1 MTNLIQQ
8 KLTAAAYID
17 YENIIGLLKGH
28 FSVNPLELNFFGV
41 ILDRLRNHYQLNIIE
56 TIAYCNFERKEL
68 QGRHQ
73 SLLQWMGVQTR
84 HTANNGKNSGDL
96 ELMADALRSLYK
108 NPAIEVFVVIS
119 SDRDIIPLLK
129 SIKYENKKTYVIS
142 CRNGFNGSV
151 TNYADLQEYA
161 EDIFNLEKPAA
172 PIDGE
177 FLEPEIC
184 NGDLTYL
191 DLERCEELINLLFTS
206 IMWKNFE
213 TEGYPVTLKGFSEA
227 VSRRVQRDPSQIVKD
242 LQLAHSLGLIEIYQH
257 PKGYCLRKY
266 GEPPEKQS

>member
-17 YENIIGLLKGH
+17 YENIIGLLKTH

-56 TIAYCNFERKEL
+56 IKAFCNFERKEL

-96 ELMADALRSLYK
+96 ELTADALRSLYK

-119 SDRDIIPLLK
+119 SDGDIIPLLK

-142 CRNGFNGSV
+142 CRIGFNGSIS
-151 TNYADLQEYA
+151 NYADLQEYV
-161 EDIFNLEKPAA
+161 EDIFKLEKPATT
-172 PIDGE
+172 DGE
-177 FLEPEIC
+177 FLELGSI
-184 NGDLTYL
+184 NGDPTYL
-191 DLERCEELINLLFTS
+191 DLERCEELIDLLFAS
-206 IMWKNFE
+206 IMWKNHE
-213 TEGYPVTLKGFSEA
+213 TEGYPVTIKGFSEA

-242 LQLAHSLGLIEIYQH
+242 LQLAHRLGLIEIYQH
-257 PKGYCLRKY
+257 PKGYCLRRP
-266 GEPPEKQS
+266 GEPPENQS